1 MFHGEKA
8 FTAHPHLPALDP
20 GLDAKAQFNVRLIE
34 RRQDKLSLRSRRE
47 DGLGDGDQGAARDA
61 LNGLD
66 RNGAKSRQRN
76 RCVLTGRPRAFY
88 NRFGLCRNK
97 LRELASK
104 GMLPGVRK
112 ASW

>member
-1 MFHGEKA
+1 MAKVCMLNREIKRKHVAKR
-8 FTAHPHLPALDP
+8 
-20 GLDAKAQFNVRLIE
+20 DAAKRASLKELIVDATKSFSE
-34 RRQDKLSLRSRRE
+34 RM
-47 DGLGDGDQGAARDA
+47 AARDA

-66 RNGAKSRQRN
+66 RNGAESRQRK
-76 RCVLTGRPRAFY
+76 RCALTGRPRAFY

-104 GMLPGVRK
+104 GLLPGVRK

>member
-1 MFHGEKA
+1 MAKVCMLNREIKRKHVAKRDA
-8 FTAHPHLPALDP
+8 AKRASLKDLIVDATKSFT
-20 GLDAKAQFNVRLIE
+20 E
-34 RRQDKLSLRSRRE
+34 RM
-47 DGLGDGDQGAARDA
+47 AARDA

-66 RNGAKSRQRN
+66 RNGAESRQRN
-76 RCVLTGRPRAFY
+76 RCALTGRPRAFY

-104 GMLPGVRK
+104 GLLPGVRK